1 VTLDSRQP
9 VIIGVAQHCDRSR
22 DPGRSLEPLAMMEL
36 VARRAAEDAGR
47 PGLLGRLDA
56 LLVVNVISRSY
67 EDAPGMLARR
77 LGAAPALTYYS
88 AIGGETPQRLVN
100 QVCERIVRGQA
111 RMALIVGAEAMASLM
126 AARRMGVEL
135 PWTPR
140 ATPRRI
146 DDEPRPGHSELE
158 GRYGASLPIRVYPL
172 FENAM
177 RAHMGLSLE
186 EHRRRLGL
194 LCARLAEVAARN
206 PYAWFP
212 VARTAEEIT
221 TVSPQNRMVCFP
233 YPKLMNAIMEVD
245 QAAALIVA
253 SVEAARE
260 LGVPEERWVYV
271 WSGAHLADRWFH
283 SERPCY
289 YRSLA
294 QEIVLRRALE
304 LAGLGV
310 DDVDMFDFYS
320 CFPSAVEG
328 AMEALG
334 LGLDDP
340 RPLTLTGGL
349 PYAGGPGNNYC
360 SHSIAAAV
368 ERLRR
373 EREKRALVTGMGW
386 YFTKHAAGVY
396 SGRPPPSA
404 YRPYRPEAD
413 AALIEAQESP
423 RLVAEAEGPC
433 TVETYTVA
441 FGRDG
446 EPEEGIVV
454 GRLADGSRFLARAE
468 GDRELL
474 WEMCRREMV
483 GERGRVRHD
492 AAAGN
497 VFSL

>member
-1 VTLDSRQP
+1 
-9 VIIGVAQHCDRSR
+9 
-22 DPGRSLEPLAMMEL
+22 
-36 VARRAAEDAGR
+36 
-47 PGLLGRLDA
+47 
-56 LLVVNVISRSY
+56 
-67 EDAPGMLARR
+67 
-77 LGAAPALTYYS
+77 
-88 AIGGETPQRLVN
+88 
-100 QVCERIVRGQA
+100 
-111 RMALIVGAEAMASLM
+111 
-126 AARRMGVEL
+126 
-135 PWTPR
+135 
-140 ATPRRI
+140 
-146 DDEPRPGHSELE
+146 
-158 GRYGASLPIRVYPL
+158 
-172 FENAM
+172 
-177 RAHMGLSLE
+177 
-186 EHRRRLGL
+186 
-194 LCARLAEVAARN
+194 
-206 PYAWFP
+206 
-212 VARTAEEIT
+212 
-221 TVSPQNRMVCFP
+221 
-233 YPKLMNAIMEVD
+233 
-245 QAAALIVA
+245 
-253 SVEAARE
+253 
-260 LGVPEERWVYV
+260 
-271 WSGAHLADRWFH
+271 
-283 SERPCY
+283 
-289 YRSLA
+289 
-294 QEIVLRRALE
+294 
-304 LAGLGV
+304 
-310 DDVDMFDFYS
+310 VDMFDFYS